1 MSERSAT
8 RPGLARPGGAHG
20 GRIPAADVRARA
32 ALQARSAE
40 DAEMDFL
47 AVRAI
52 QALGLGRSAALAS
65 PPAPGSLT
73 ALTAGAGRPAVPGS
87 CG

>member
-1 MSERSAT
+1 
-8 RPGLARPGGAHG
+8 
-20 GRIPAADVRARA
+20 
-32 ALQARSAE
+32 
-40 DAEMDFL
+40 MDFL